1 MIELYR
7 DRLRLLLFA
16 SLVLLV
22 QACAVVEGSQGGF
35 TPTDPSDYLAQGYAD
50 VSALARTVT
59 AARQPDPVTG
69 VPTLTAAQAA
79 QAQARLRDA
88 LGALDVAALAVVA
101 GDSPGDSI
109 NTARAAIAGV
119 RLLLQSWGVQ

>member
-1 MIELYR
+1 MIRSYGVR
-7 DRLRLLLFA
+7 WFA
-16 SLVLLV
+16 LVWALVMV
-22 QACAVVEGSQGGF
+22 QACALVTGSQGEF
-35 TPTDPSDYLAQGYAD
+35 KPSDSADYLAQGYAD

-69 VPTLTAAQAA
+69 MPTLTGEQAA

-88 LGALDVAALAVVA
+88 LSALDVAALAVIA
-101 GDSPGDSI
+101 GDSPDDSI